1 MAKPEAT
8 VLTASAREPGGSRDA
23 RRLRREGRVPGVLYG
38 GDGETVAFAVDG
50 RELRRALQASGAV
63 IELDVDGSGSP
74 AVLREAQRHPV
85 RGEITHVDFVRVNL
99 NVAIEAVVPI
109 VVEGVDDCPGLRDGG
124 VLDQPVR
131 EVTVLALPNEIPESL
146 AVSVEGLTIGENAS
160 LASIAMPSGVEL
172 IDDPEIVIA
181 SILAPRVEVEETVEE
196 ETELIGEGEEGE
208 EGAAEEG
215 GEEGGGEDSGDGEG
229 SGDGGDSGG
238 DSD

>member
-1 MAKPEAT
+1 MAKSDST
-8 VLTASAREPGGSRDA
+8 TLSALPREPGGSRDA
-23 RRLRREGRVPGVLYG
+23 RRLRREGKVPGVLYG
-38 GDGETVAFAVDG
+38 GEGETVSFAVDG

-63 IELDVDGSGSP
+63 IELELSGDGSP

-85 RGEITHVDFVRVNL
+85 RGDITHVDFVRVNL

-109 VVEGVDDCPGLRDGG
+109 AVEGLDDCPGLRDGG

-131 EVTVLALPNEIPESL
+131 EVTVLALPNEIPESIP
-146 AVSVEGLTIGENAS
+146 VSVEGLVIGENAS
-160 LASIAMPSGVEL
+160 LASAVMPEGVEL
-172 IDDPEIVIA
+172 VDDPEIVVA

-196 ETELIGEGEEGE
+196 ETELIGEGGEGA

-215 GEEGGGEDSGDGEG
+215 GEESGGEESGGGDA
-229 SGDGGDSGG
+229 GGDSGG

>member
-1 MAKPEAT
+1 MAKSDSTTLAAT
-8 VLTASAREPGGSRDA
+8 PREPGGSRDA
-23 RRLRREGRVPGVLYG
+23 RRLRRDGKVPGILYG
-38 GDGETVAFAVDG
+38 GEGETLAFAVDG

-63 IELDVDGSGSP
+63 IELELGSDGSP

-85 RGEITHVDFVRVNL
+85 RGDITHVDFVRVNL
-99 NVAIEAVVPI
+99 NVAIEATVP
-109 VVEGVDDCPGLRDGG
+109 VTVEGVDDCPGLRDGG

-131 EVTVLALPNEIPESL
+131 EVIVLALPNEIPEAIS
-146 AVSVEGLTIGENAS
+146 VSVEGLVIGENAS
-160 LASIAMPSGVEL
+160 LATAVMPEGVEL
-172 IDDPEIVIA
+172 VDDPDVVVA

-215 GEEGGGEDSGDGEG
+215 GEESGGEESG
-229 SGDGGDSGG
+229 GDEAGGDSGG